1 VITNGSVDHKR
12 IFRLAVQPPQ
22 GLIRAVDQEAAAAM
36 TVMLKPKSWR
46 VSDWLIAFG
55 LTLAAV
61 PFALAQQSPKNFVI
75 DDESKPVAAIRFD
88 DSQGQA
94 RSLAD
99 FRGKVVL
106 LNIWATWCVPCRKEM
121 PALDHLEAILGGA
134 KFTVVTISV
143 DRIGIEAVAR
153 FFEEVGVQRL
163 PVYADGS
170 GKALRALRAIGLPT
184 SVIIDREGRE
194 VGRVTGPAEWD
205 SGATIEFLRGV
216 ISQR

>member
-1 VITNGSVDHKR
+1 
-12 IFRLAVQPPQ
+12 
-22 GLIRAVDQEAAAAM
+22 M
-36 TVMLKPKSWR
+36 TVVLKPRSWR
-46 VSDWLIAFG
+46 VSDWLMAFS
-55 LTLAAV
+55 LTLAAA
-61 PFALAQQSPKNFVI
+61 PFALAQQLPKNFII

-99 FRGKVVL
+99 FRGKFVL

-143 DRIGIEAVAR
+143 DRIGIEAVAK

-170 GKALRALRAIGLPT
+170 GKALRALRAFGLPT
-184 SVIIDREGRE
+184 SLIIDREGRE

-205 SGATIEFLRGV
+205 SAATIEFLRGV